1 MNSRDLINNKIV
13 KQIRKTPII
22 VSILALL
29 VMVYDIGYAPPSNSS
44 NLFQKLYFLTLLI
57 GASSTIARY
66 VEKETRPRLITIP
79 FDIALFT
86 LLSTLI
92 FQYITIYLS
101 SSPTLLLHP
110 YWIYLAIVL
119 IFIREFS
126 ALKVS
131 FKKTTFNPAQ
141 LFILS
146 FLSLIIL
153 GTILLLLP
161 NATHNQIMPVDA
173 LFTSTSAV
181 CVTGL
186 IVVDTGTFF
195 TQFGQII
202 ILLLIQAGG
211 IGIMTF
217 TSYFSYFFK
226 GVSSYQNQLLLSQLT
241 NTEKIA
247 EVFTVLKKIILI
259 TFSIEAIGAFLIFQ
273 SINHSVHRYLFNVG
287 GSLTWF
293 YRWRYQN

>member
-131 FKKTTFNPAQ
+131 FKKTTFNPAKFFITHYFRCYFVATSKCNTQSDYASRRAIYFYKCCLCYRTDCCRYWHFFHTIRTNHYLAINSGGWNRNHDFYQ
-141 LFILS
+141 LF
-146 FLSLIIL
+146 
-153 GTILLLLP
+153 
-161 NATHNQIMPVDA
+161 
-173 LFTSTSAV
+173 
-181 CVTGL
+181 
-186 IVVDTGTFF
+186 
-195 TQFGQII
+195 
-202 ILLLIQAGG
+202 
-211 IGIMTF
+211 
-217 TSYFSYFFK
+217 
-226 GVSSYQNQLLLSQLT
+226 
-241 NTEKIA
+241 
-247 EVFTVLKKIILI
+247 
-259 TFSIEAIGAFLIFQ
+259 
-273 SINHSVHRYLFNVG
+273 
-287 GSLTWF
+287 
-293 YRWRYQN
+293 